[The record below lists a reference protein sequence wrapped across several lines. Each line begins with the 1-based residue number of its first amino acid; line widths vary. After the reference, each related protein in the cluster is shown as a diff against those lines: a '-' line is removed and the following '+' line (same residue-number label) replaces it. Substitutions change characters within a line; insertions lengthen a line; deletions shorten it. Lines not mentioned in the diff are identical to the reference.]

1 MSLSLKA
8 GSADALTEVLNSL
21 RLRGQVFCFS
31 ELSAPWSLDLPPSQ
45 FAYFHV
51 IERGGGWLKLKGEKK
66 ALALASGD
74 LVVVPHGQGH
84 FIGDHPK
91 TPPLTLEQFWSLVD
105 NQGLV
110 RYGGEGAETRLICG
124 AFRFDD
130 AVDNPLLKL
139 LPPVIHIRGYQG
151 RAEEWL
157 ENTLRHFADEARHPR
172 PGSQIMVSRLTDV
185 IFVQAVRA
193 WLKEQPDSQGGWL
206 GALRDRQIGAALGS
220 IHREPSR
227 HWSVE
232 ALAEEVG
239 MSRSKFAEKFR
250 TLVGESPLAYLTR
263 WRMHSAARLLTDDSL
278 TVGEVARRV
287 GYESETAFS
296 KAFRRVFGSAPGVY
310 RRVR

>member
-1 MSLSLKA
+1 
-8 GSADALTEVLNSL
+8 
-21 RLRGQVFCFS
+21 
-31 ELSAPWSLDLPPSQ
+31 
-45 FAYFHV
+45 
-51 IERGGGWLKLKGEKK
+51 
-66 ALALASGD
+66 
-74 LVVVPHGQGH
+74 
-84 FIGDHPK
+84 
-91 TPPLTLEQFWSLVD
+91 
-105 NQGLV
+105 
-110 RYGGEGAETRLICG
+110 
-124 AFRFDD
+124 
-130 AVDNPLLKL
+130 
-139 LPPVIHIRGYQG
+139 
-151 RAEEWL
+151 
-157 ENTLRHFADEARHPR
+157 
-172 PGSQIMVSRLTDV
+172 MVSRLTDV

-193 WLKEQPDSQGGWL
+193 WLNEQPDSQGGWL

>member
-1 MSLSLKA
+1 M
-8 GSADALTEVLNSL
+8 
-21 RLRGQVFCFS
+21 
-31 ELSAPWSLDLPPSQ
+31 
-45 FAYFHV
+45 
-51 IERGGGWLKLKGEKK
+51 
-66 ALALASGD
+66 
-74 LVVVPHGQGH
+74 PHGQGH

-91 TPPLTLEQFWSLVD
+91 TPPLTLEQFWRLVD

-151 RAEEWL
+151 RVEEWL

-172 PGSQIMVSRLTDV
+172 PGSQILVSRLTDV

-193 WLKEQPDSQGGWL
+193 WLKEQPESQGGWL

-310 RRVR
+310 RRTR